1 MVVNKTFLDTF
12 YLLELLKWN
21 TDEEHPLT
29 QNDLRKIADSQKLND
44 LGDAKTFHKRLI
56 TLASLCNNG
65 NESKN
70 WSLLYHG
77 VEQDLLEGSSTPG
90 THVRKIHYK
99 QPIMPAELDF
109 IIHQIE
115 CSGLFDSERKDT
127 LIELLIH
134 MFGNKFYY
142 DRYLTDN
149 IFFQMSSTF
158 HTFHKLI
165 MQSAMKRQSL
175 SKWRFS
181 MAEAYSFQN
190 LLLKFPVLKKIPII
204 PQI

>member
-29 QNDLRKIADSQKLND
+29 QNDLRKIANSQKLNG

-56 TLASLCNNG
+56 TLASLCNKG

-90 THVRKIHYK
+90 THIRKIHYK
-99 QPIMPAELDF
+99 QPITPAELDF
-109 IIHQIE
+109 MIHQIE

-142 DRYLTDN
+142 DRYLTDKFKN
-149 IFFQMSSTF
+149 RNKPCYFFF
-158 HTFHKLI
+158 G
-165 MQSAMKRQSL
+165 
-175 SKWRFS
+175 
-181 MAEAYSFQN
+181 
-190 LLLKFPVLKKIPII
+190 
-204 PQI
+204 